1 MKKKNTQQQTQLLRL
16 NCSPPPSRD
25 LRKSRPVSCFKRH
38 YPHSF
43 FPVFTRKHCC
53 CLFACLSVPA
63 QSEVLSKFTL
73 RRLHHPGV
81 GPDLTQRRVRAGSQG
96 SVHSPGTRQH
106 AAQPSSSLA
115 TSFPVGPW
123 PLSGLA
129 LSPRLPL
136 RLISFSPAPYGAKIQ
151 SNHDAVL
158 FCAHLP
164 ALSQQVRG
172 DVRHITVQ

>member
-1 MKKKNTQQQTQLLRL
+1 M
-16 NCSPPPSRD
+16 
-25 LRKSRPVSCFKRH
+25 RKSRPVSCFKRH

-53 CLFACLSVPA
+53 CLFGCLSVPA

-73 RRLHHPGV
+73 RRLHHPGA
-81 GPDLTQRRVRAGSQG
+81 GPDLTQRRARAGSQG
-96 SVHSPGTRQH
+96 SMHSPGTRQH
-106 AAQPSSSLA
+106 AAQPNSSQA

-136 RLISFSPAPYGAKIQ
+136 RLTSCSKFTCSLQSPSVLPSDPGGIQ
-151 SNHDAVL
+151 TWETFTKL
-158 FCAHLP
+158 LL
-164 ALSQQVRG
+164 LSCPLQG
-172 DVRHITVQ
+172 KDPE